1 MAARVQY
8 GCVLVHVAGSI
19 VAAVWHFA
27 GNPLGMEPLW
37 PACGTTIVVLV
48 ALTLASK
55 TKVSAGTRV
64 TKRRATSLLE
74 LRGGREAGRIPIPV
88 EVGMFDAYGLTFLIP
103 VFIR

>member
-1 MAARVQY
+1 MPARQR
-8 GCVLVHVAGSI
+8 S
-19 VAAVWHFA
+19 
-27 GNPLGMEPLW
+27 PQ
-37 PACGTTIVVLV
+37 
-48 ALTLASK
+48 
-55 TKVSAGTRV
+55 GTRV